1 MTPVVIPTSDIVFT
15 SLIADALA
23 LGPHWIYHQRELK
36 QRFGHIMNY
45 MVPATAY
52 HTGKNAGDQTHYGD
66 QTLLLLHSIAELGR
80 FDLQHYAAKWRE
92 FWDNPQTISYRDSAT
107 KATLAHLHSG
117 VPLESAASSSAELG
131 GTVRTAPLFLL
142 DWEDDEALFSAARSL
157 TAFTHS
163 DPAVIEA
170 AEFFTRVTLAA
181 QRGAGISDA
190 LEKTAALLH
199 WEAIPTEWFAAARL
213 SSASSATDGEALEEH
228 GLTCHIPDAFTG
240 VCHLLLRHPETPAT
254 ALIENINAGGDSAA
268 RGMVLGMVYGAA
280 SPVSALPAAWMS
292 DLNSR
297 DEIKRL
303 IDKIP

>member
-1 MTPVVIPTSDIVFT
+1 MIPTSDIVFT

-23 LGPHWIYHQRELK
+23 LGPHWIYHQKELK
-36 QRFGHIMNY
+36 KRFGHIMSY
-45 MVPATAY
+45 MAPATAY

-66 QTLLLLHSIAELGR
+66 QTMLLLHSIAEFGR
-80 FDLQHYAAKWRE
+80 FDLEHYAAKWRE
-92 FWDNPQTISYRDSAT
+92 FWENPQTISYRDGAT

-117 VPLESAASSSAELG
+117 MPPESAASSSSELG

-157 TAFTHS
+157 TAFTHN
-163 DPAVIEA
+163 DPPVVEA
-170 AEFFTRVTLAA
+170 AEFFTRVILAV

-190 LEKTAALLH
+190 LEETAALLH
-199 WEAIPTEWFAAARL
+199 WEAIPTEWFAAARR
-213 SSASSATDGEALEEH
+213 SSASSASDGEALEGH

-280 SPVSALPAAWMS
+280 FPVSALPASWLS
-292 DLNSR
+292 DLNAR
-297 DEIKRL
+297 DEINGL